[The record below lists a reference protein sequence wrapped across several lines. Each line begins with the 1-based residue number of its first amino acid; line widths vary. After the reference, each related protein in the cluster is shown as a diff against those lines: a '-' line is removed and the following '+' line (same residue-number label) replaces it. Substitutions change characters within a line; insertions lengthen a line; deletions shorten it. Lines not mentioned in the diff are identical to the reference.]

1 MRKRLLSVFMV
12 LALIIAMAQ
21 AAFAVDGQAATI
33 TAYTSDGTAV
43 AGTYTTI
50 DAAVNAAGENGRV
63 VISEGTLAVNGRQ
76 TISKAGVTVEGAG
89 RDKTFL
95 VTSDSF
101 QNASATNLKA
111 LLTIAADDV
120 TVKGMTIDGS
130 AYGETI
136 TSSTDFVVIRF
147 NEGTGIKL
155 EDVYVTGS
163 PKTLM
168 QLGMSNTSVSVTAT
182 NLYCQGMPKQL
193 SENATFPDID
203 LNNSS
208 TLEVNGGAIH
218 AFISDIGD
226 DSCKLINCEP
236 VYTLVY
242 TRLIFF
248 SDYLHSTFQHYA
260 NCYVESDAQ
269 QSPLYDTY
277 VGAINDSRNQTVIG
291 EMVDHA
297 EDVALAGSDDAS
309 VVNFITLLTDAMDEA
324 SAEFA
329 NTLNGYITRLETALA
344 AS

>member
-1 MRKRLLSVFMV
+1 MRQRLLSVFMV
-12 LALIIAMAQ
+12 LALIIAMAP

-33 TAYTSDGTAV
+33 TAYQSGSETPV
-43 AGTYTTI
+43 GTYTTI

-89 RDKTFL
+89 CDKTFL

-101 QNASATNLKA
+101 KNASPTNLKA

-208 TLEVNGGAIH
+208 TLEVNGGALH

-226 DSCKLINCEP
+226 DSCNLINCEP

-242 TRLIFF
+242 TRMVIF

-297 EDVALAGSDDAS
+297 EAVALAGSDDAS

>member
-1 MRKRLLSVFMV
+1 MRKRLLSVIMV
-12 LALIIAMAQ
+12 LALIIAMAP

-33 TAYTSDGTAV
+33 TAYQSGSETPV
-43 AGTYTTI
+43 GTYTTI

-95 VTSDSF
+95 VTSDRF

-203 LNNSS
+203 LNNNS
-208 TLEVNGGAIH
+208 TLEVNGGALH

-226 DSCKLINCEP
+226 DSCNLINCEP

-242 TRLIFF
+242 TRMVIF

-329 NTLNGYITRLETALA
+329 NTLNGYITRLGTALA

>member
-12 LALIIAMAQ
+12 LTLIIVMAP
-21 AAFAVDGQAATI
+21 AAFAADGQAATI
-33 TAYTSDGTAV
+33 TAYQSDSETPV
-43 AGTYTTI
+43 GTYTTI

-208 TLEVNGGAIH
+208 TLEVNGGALH

-226 DSCKLINCEP
+226 DSCNLINCEP
-236 VYTLVY
+236 AYALVY
-242 TRLIFF
+242 TRMVIF

>member
-12 LALIIAMAQ
+12 LALIIAMAP

-33 TAYTSDGTAV
+33 TAYQSGSETPV
-43 AGTYTTI
+43 GTYTTI

-155 EDVYVTGS
+155 EDIYVTGS

-208 TLEVNGGAIH
+208 TLEVNGGALH

-226 DSCKLINCEP
+226 DSCNLINCEP

-242 TRLIFF
+242 TRMVIF

>member
-1 MRKRLLSVFMV
+1 MSLNSSR
-12 LALIIAMAQ
+12 
-21 AAFAVDGQAATI
+21 
-33 TAYTSDGTAV
+33 
-43 AGTYTTI
+43 
-50 DAAVNAAGENGRV
+50 
-63 VISEGTLAVNGRQ
+63 
-76 TISKAGVTVEGAG
+76 
-89 RDKTFL
+89 
-95 VTSDSF
+95 
-101 QNASATNLKA
+101 
-111 LLTIAADDV
+111 
-120 TVKGMTIDGS
+120 
-130 AYGETI
+130 YGETI

-203 LNNSS
+203 LNNNS
-208 TLEVNGGAIH
+208 TLEVNGGALH

-226 DSCKLINCEP
+226 DSCNLINCEP

-242 TRLIFF
+242 TRMVIF

>member
-1 MRKRLLSVFMV
+1 MRKRMLSVIMM
-12 LALIIAMAQ
+12 LAIIIAIAP

-33 TAYTSDGTAV
+33 TAYQSDSETPV
-43 AGTYTTI
+43 GTYTTI

-208 TLEVNGGAIH
+208 TLEVNGGALH

-226 DSCKLINCEP
+226 DSCNLINCEQ

-242 TRLIFF
+242 TRMVIF

-291 EMVDHA
+291 EW
-297 EDVALAGSDDAS
+297 
-309 VVNFITLLTDAMDEA
+309 
-324 SAEFA
+324 
-329 NTLNGYITRLETALA
+329 
-344 AS
+344 